1 MSTPYE
7 NRGYIQYAKVL
18 LSKKK
23 STLILPTDIDDICN
37 CVAFDVYGKINGE
50 TWEQDITGCWIK
62 AYQGD
67 TVVFRLY
74 KEGILVDNPQPISFV
89 KDSYSKYCQIDWTL
103 QLDVNGS
110 GCYTLE
116 IEYTIAGIS
125 DTIVWG
131 EYSLQEYDIL
141 KVKNSV
147 RLKSI
152 FNSNQSIE
160 GINFT
165 DSNVIDTIRFDGYF
179 GDRQPNTMV
188 DNIIY
193 SDRVMNKVIRENLN
207 KYFLETK
214 NLPINHIEKLIDL
227 HLLSENEVYVSD
239 YNFKNPVKYYLD
251 FPCIVSESAEIE
263 YIDTTDKPSLKCTFG
278 DKIKNSRSYY

>member
-50 TWEQDITGCWIK
+50 TWEQDITGGWIK

-103 QLDVNGS
+103 QLDVNGA

-125 DTIVWG
+125 DTILWG
-131 EYSLQEYDIL
+131 EYSLQEYNIL

-193 SDRVMNKVIRENLN
+193 SDRVMNKVVRENLN
-207 KYFLETK
+207 KYLLETK
-214 NLPINHIEKLIDL
+214 NLPINHIEQLVDL